1 MKKILIVA
9 RWEFL
14 EKIKTKAF
22 LISIILTPI
31 ILVTFS
37 LAPTLLTNEQA
48 EHTKAI
54 GIIDTSTV
62 YIDKMIYEMSKYEIE
77 NHLPNYVILNLTNKR
92 LSLDSL
98 KKVADKAVFKNKI
111 DGYILIL
118 NSSTDS
124 VKLEYRTQSA
134 GNFRDEG
141 RIESAFNK
149 IRIAL
154 KLTAEKVKPD
164 IINLVSKKIN
174 LTSIKIEENGKEGKA
189 DFLVIFF
196 SSFIFILLLMMMTI
210 YSGQMLVRSLIE
222 EKSNR
227 LIEILISSCSAEE
240 LLTGKILGL
249 SLLGLFQIFIWSVI
263 GLSLAGSS
271 VIPYSAFDHLFIL
284 LLYFVMGF
292 VFYSAIFV
300 GVGSIV
306 STEQEAQQITSY
318 LNLFIILPV
327 VLAVPAI
334 QNPNSLLVSIL
345 SYIPF
350 TLPSIM
356 LIRINT
362 IPIPIW
368 EILFTV
374 TIMLGSIYFV
384 ILISAKIF
392 KIGILSYGKRP
403 SLKEVIEWIRSK

>member
-1 MKKILIVA
+1 MKKTLIVA

-22 LISIILTPI
+22 IISIIVTPL
-31 ILVTFS
+31 ILITFS
-37 LAPTLLTNEQA
+37 LAPTFLSNEQG

-62 YIDKMIYEMSKYEIE
+62 YIDKMIYEMSQYQIE
-77 NHLPNYVILNLTNKR
+77 NHQPNYIVINLTDKQ
-92 LSLDSL
+92 LTLDSL
-98 KKVADKAVFKNKI
+98 KRMADRSVFKGKI

-118 NSSTDS
+118 NAKTDS
-124 VKLEYRTQSA
+124 LKIEYRSQSA
-134 GNFRDEG
+134 GNFQDED

-149 IRIAL
+149 IRIKI
-154 KLTAEKVKPD
+154 KLQNEKVSQDLINIVTKR
-164 IINLVSKKIN
+164 INLSA
-174 LTSIKIEENGKEGKA
+174 IKIEENGKEGKN

-249 SLLGLFQIFIWSVI
+249 SMLGFFQIFIWGVI
-263 GLSLAGSS
+263 GLSLAGGA
-271 VIPYSAFDHLFIL
+271 VIPYSAFDHAFIL

-334 QNPNSLLVSIL
+334 QNPNSLLVKIL

-356 LIRINT
+356 LLRVNT
-362 IPIPIW
+362 IPIPLW

-384 ILISAKIF
+384 ILLSSKVF

-403 SLKEVIEWIRSK
+403 SFKEVIEWVRSK

>member
-22 LISIILTPI
+22 LISIILTPL
-31 ILVTFS
+31 ILITFS
-37 LAPTLLTNEQA
+37 LAPTLLSNEQA

-249 SLLGLFQIFIWSVI
+249 SLLGLFQIFIWSAI

>member
-14 EKIKTKAF
+14 EKVKTKAF
-22 LISIILTPI
+22 LISIIVTPL
-31 ILVTFS
+31 ILITFS
-37 LAPTLLTNEQA
+37 LAPTLLSNEQA
-48 EHTKAI
+48 EHTKAL
-54 GIIDTSTV
+54 GIIDTSTI
-62 YIDKMIYEMSKYEIE
+62 YIDKMIYEMSKYQIE
-77 NHLPNYVILNLTNKR
+77 NHQPNYILINLTDKQ

-98 KKVADKAVFKNKI
+98 KKIADRSVFRGKI

-118 NSSTDS
+118 NSGTDS
-124 VKLEYRTQSA
+124 VKIEYRSQSA
-134 GNFRDEG
+134 GNFRDED

-149 IRIAL
+149 IRIRI
-154 KLTAEKVKPD
+154 KLLNEKVSQD
-164 IINLVSKKIN
+164 LINVVTKKIN
-174 LTSIKIEENGKEGKA
+174 LDAIKIEENGKEGKN

-249 SLLGLFQIFIWSVI
+249 SLLGFFQIFIWSVI

-271 VIPYSAFDHLFIL
+271 LIPYSAFDHLFIL

-292 VFYSAIFV
+292 IFYSAIFV

-334 QNPNSLLVSIL
+334 QNPNSILVKIL

-356 LIRINT
+356 LLRINT
-362 IPIPIW
+362 IPIPLW

-374 TIMLGSIYFV
+374 TIMLGSIYFI
-384 ILISAKIF
+384 ILASAKVF

-403 SLKEVIEWIRSK
+403 SFKEIVEWIKTK

>member
-1 MKKILIVA
+1 MKKILIIA

-31 ILVTFS
+31 ILITFS
-37 LAPTLLTNEQA
+37 LAPTLLSNEQA

-62 YIDKMIYEMSKYEIE
+62 YIDKMIFEMSKYEIE
-77 NHLPNYVILNLTNKR
+77 NHLPNYILINLTNKR

-98 KKVADKAVFKNKI
+98 KHAADDAVFRNKI
-111 DGYILIL
+111 DGCILIL
-118 NSSTDS
+118 NSGTDS
-124 VKLEYRTQSA
+124 VKLEYRTQSV
-134 GNFRDEG
+134 GNFKDED

-149 IRIAL
+149 IRVAL
-154 KLTAEKVKPD
+154 KLQEQKVKPAV
-164 IINLVSKKIN
+164 IQLISKKIK
-174 LTSIKIEENGKEGKA
+174 LTQIKIEKNGKEGKA
-189 DFLVIFF
+189 DFLTIFF

-210 YSGQMLVRSLIE
+210 YSGQMLIRSLIE

-227 LIEILISSCSAEE
+227 LIEILISSCTTEE
-240 LLTGKILGL
+240 LLTGKIFGL

-271 VIPYSAFDHLFIL
+271 LIPISAFDHLFIL
-284 LLYFVMGF
+284 LIYFLMGF
-292 VFYSAIFV
+292 IFYSAIFV
-300 GVGSIV
+300 GVGSMV

-362 IPIPIW
+362 IPIPMW

-384 ILISAKIF
+384 ILVSAKIF

-403 SLKEVIEWIRSK
+403 SLRELTEWIRSK

>member
-1 MKKILIVA
+1 MKKTFIVA

-22 LISIILTPI
+22 IISIFLTPLI
-31 ILVTFS
+31 IIAFS
-37 LAPTLLTNEQA
+37 VAPTLLSNEEA

-54 GIIDTSTV
+54 GIVDTSKV
-62 YIDKMIYEMSKYEIE
+62 YLDKLINELSKYKLE
-77 NHLPNYVILNLTNKR
+77 NQQPNYVAINLTNNELT
-92 LSLDSL
+92 LSAQKYSADNYVFTNRVDS
-98 KKVADKAVFKNKI
+98 
-111 DGYILIL
+111 YILIL
-118 NSSTDS
+118 NGGTDS
-124 VKLEYRTQSA
+124 VKLEYRSGSA
-134 GNFRDEG
+134 GNFKDED
-141 RIESAFNK
+141 RIESSFNK
-149 IRIAL
+149 I
-154 KLTAEKVKPD
+154 
-164 IINLVSKKIN
+164 KIN
-174 LTSIKIEENGKEGKA
+174 LTLTKEKVSPEIINLISKKTELKSIKIEENGKEGKA

-227 LIEILISSCSAEE
+227 LIEILISSCSTEE

-263 GLSLAGSS
+263 GLSLSGAS
-271 VIPYSAFDHLFIL
+271 VIPASVFDHLFIL
-284 LLYFVMGF
+284 LLYFIMGF
-292 VFYSAIFV
+292 IFYSAIFV

-306 STEQEAQQITSY
+306 STEQEAQQITGY

-327 VLAVPAI
+327 VLAIPAI
-334 QNPNSLLVSIL
+334 QNPNSLLVTIL

-356 LIRINT
+356 LLRINT
-362 IPIPIW
+362 SPIPLW
-368 EILFTV
+368 EILLTI
-374 TIMLGSIYFV
+374 TIMSGSIYFI

-403 SLKEVIEWIRSK
+403 SFKELVEWIKLK